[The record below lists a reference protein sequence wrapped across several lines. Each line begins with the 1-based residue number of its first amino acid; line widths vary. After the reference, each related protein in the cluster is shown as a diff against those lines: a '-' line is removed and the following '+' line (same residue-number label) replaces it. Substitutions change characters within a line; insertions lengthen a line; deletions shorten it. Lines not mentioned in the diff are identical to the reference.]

1 MKNGHET
8 IREMLALAAAG
19 ALDDKEARLV
29 EEHAA
34 NCAECAAELE
44 RWQSLTG
51 ALRRVPTPQ
60 PSPQLLARVRAQAE
74 WKLARK
80 AEHREDAGVLVFLF
94 LFSWTVVLVTWP
106 MVRLVGGDVISW
118 LAASHGSI
126 GLWLGGYTLVGCL
139 AAGVAVLF
147 ALRERGTGRAT

>member
-1 MKNGHET
+1 MKNGHEA

-34 NCAECAAELE
+34 SCAECAAELE
-44 RWQSLTG
+44 RWQSLVG

-74 WKLARK
+74 WKLAEEVERRRDTRVM
-80 AEHREDAGVLVFLF
+80 ALLL
-94 LFSWTVVLVTWP
+94 LFSWTVLLVTWP
-106 MVRLVGGDVISW
+106 VVRLVGGGAISW
-118 LAASHGSI
+118 LDTSLGS
-126 GLWLGGYTLVGCL
+126 LWFWLSGYTLVGCL

-147 ALRERGTGRAT
+147 GLRERRAGRAI

>member
-8 IREMLALAAAG
+8 IRGMLALAAAG
-19 ALDDKEARLV
+19 ALDDKEARHV
-29 EEHAA
+29 EEHTA

-44 RWQSLTG
+44 RWQSLAG

-60 PSPQLLARVRAQAE
+60 PSPQLLARVRAKAE

-94 LFSWTVVLVTWP
+94 LFSWTIVLVTLP
-106 MVRLVGGDVISW
+106 IVRLVGAEAISW
-118 LAASHGSI
+118 LEASHGSI
-126 GLWLGGYTLVGCL
+126 GLWLGGYTLVGWL

-147 ALRERGTGRAT
+147 GLRERGARRAT

>member
-19 ALDDKEARLV
+19 ALDDKEARHV

-34 NCAECAAELE
+34 NCAECAAELQ
-44 RWQSLTG
+44 RWQSLAG

-80 AEHREDAGVLVFLF
+80 AEHREDAEVLVFLF
-94 LFSWTVVLVTWP
+94 LFSWIIVLVTWP
-106 MVRLVGGDVISW
+106 MVRLVWGGAMSW
-118 LAASHGSI
+118 LEASDGS
-126 GLWLGGYTLVGCL
+126 LWIWLSGYTLAGWL
-139 AAGVAVLF
+139 AAGVAVILG
-147 ALRERGTGRAT
+147 LRERRAGRAI